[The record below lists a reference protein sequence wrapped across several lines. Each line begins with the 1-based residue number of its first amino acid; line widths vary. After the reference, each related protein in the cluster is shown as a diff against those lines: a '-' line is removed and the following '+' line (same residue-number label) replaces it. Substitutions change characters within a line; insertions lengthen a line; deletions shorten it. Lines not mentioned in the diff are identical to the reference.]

1 MNCPECRADL
11 APDAKFCIECGASTP
26 AAGSATT
33 TASTGSTVPLAAQNG
48 PRCPA
53 CGVRNPPI
61 AMFCVNC
68 GRSLEGETA
77 VPDRQPAPARGP
89 TLADAPPPPPLS
101 IPPAPDLP
109 ARPTLGGAAALPAGG
124 SVTTRRLNQPVMGGL
139 MAGTAL
145 IGLAFLFATDTI
157 FPGIFVLAGVLG
169 LLASATAGKAR
180 HGLIPLVALWGL
192 AFLFA
197 IDAIFPG
204 ILVLGGIIAIIAPIL
219 SRK

>member
-1 MNCPECRADL
+1 MNCPECRAEL
-11 APDAKFCIECGASTP
+11 APDARFCIECGAPTL
-26 AAGSATT
+26 AAGSVTS

-68 GRSLEGETA
+68 GRSLGEEAA
-77 VPDRQPAPARGP
+77 VPDHQPAPARGP
-89 TLADAPPPPPLS
+89 ALADALPPPPLS
-101 IPPAPDLP
+101 ISPAPDLP
-109 ARPTLGGAAALPAGG
+109 ARPAFDRAATLPAGG
-124 SVTTRRLNQPVMGGL
+124 SVTARRLNQPVMGGL
-139 MAGTAL
+139 IAGTAL
-145 IGLAFLFATDTI
+145 IGLAFLFAIDAI
-157 FPGIFVLAGVLG
+157 FPGIFVLGGVLG
-169 LLASATAGKAR
+169 LMASATAGKAR